1 MTKNDI
7 ENQLIKRAIAGDV
20 DAFAKLVK
28 EHESS
33 LFAHAC
39 FLSKNEKDAEDILQ
53 EAFLKAF
60 IYIKNFK
67 GDSSFKT
74 WLWKIIRN
82 EFYNFKTSK
91 KTPGHDLYLE
101 DFAELDN
108 PNQKTAPE
116 NQFFIEEQK
125 NLLKSLINKLSQKYK
140 EVIILVDLQEK
151 TYEEVAE
158 ILEISIPALK
168 SRLFRAREKLTEITL
183 KNKKLF

>member
-1 MTKNDI
+1 LTKNDL
-7 ENQLIKRAIAGDV
+7 EHLLIKKAIKGNV
-20 DAFAKLVK
+20 EAFSKLVK
-28 EHESS
+28 QHEQA

-53 EAFLKAF
+53 EALLKAF

-67 GDSSFKT
+67 GNSSFKT
-74 WLWKIIRN
+74 WLWKIVRN

-91 KTPGHDLYLE
+91 KTPGNDLYLE
-101 DFAELDN
+101 DFAEIDN
-108 PNQKTAPE
+108 SNQKTPE
-116 NQFFIEEQK
+116 TQFFVEEQK
-125 NLLKSLINKLSQKYK
+125 KLLKHIISKLSQKYQ

-151 TYEEVAE
+151 SYEEVAE